1 MNTEDYN
8 ECVQKH
14 SDGVYRYALKN
25 LKDEDEARDI
35 VQSAFEKLWIKRDRV
50 KVETMKSYLFT
61 IAHNAI
67 VDRWRQTNKLS
78 DMDEKQES
86 KQYARPEEYRG
97 LKEIIERALNT
108 LPDIQKNVI
117 MLRDYEGY
125 SYEEIGE
132 ITSLNPSQVKVYI
145 FRGRK
150 TLQKYLGSLEAV
162 L

>member
-1 MNTEDYN
+1 MDTQDYN

-35 VQSAFEKLWIKRDRV
+35 VQSAFEKLWIKRDKV
-50 KVETMKSYLFT
+50 KIETMKSYLFT

-67 VDRWRQTNKLS
+67 VDRWRQTNRLS
-78 DMDEKQES
+78 DMDEKQEN
-86 KQYARPEEYRG
+86 KQYASPQEYRG
-97 LKEIIERALNT
+97 LKDIIEHALNT
-108 LPDIQKNVI
+108 LPSIQKNVI

-132 ITSLNPSQVKVYI
+132 ITNLNPSQVKVYI